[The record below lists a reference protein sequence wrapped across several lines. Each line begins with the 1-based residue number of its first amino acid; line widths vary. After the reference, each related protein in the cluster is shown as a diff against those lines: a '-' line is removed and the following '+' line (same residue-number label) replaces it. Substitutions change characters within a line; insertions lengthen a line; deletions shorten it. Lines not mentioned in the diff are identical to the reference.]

1 MGISYHKK
9 RVIVKSFK
17 TLLRGYVI
25 MLRLIFIYIIYKR
38 FRQILLRVYHNV
50 SFFYH
55 VSDSTAEA
63 CCRAVFENDAIKTK
77 KTKGRLADLEEKLKR
92 EGWLNGTCGIGHT
105 RWATHGEPSD
115 INSHPHG
122 NANISIVHNGIIEN
136 YRTIKDF
143 LLKKGYVFE
152 SQTDTE
158 TVAKLLDYYYEGDP
172 MATIQKVLAE
182 IEGSYALGIIFKD
195 FPRRIYAVRKDS
207 PLIVAVGED
216 EAFIASDVPAIL
228 KYTKNYYLLDEN
240 EIAVLDDGKVEFFD
254 VHGMPVEKEMLV
266 ADFDMEAAEKGG
278 YAHFML
284 KEIHEQ
290 PTAIK
295 TTITPRIVDGMPN
308 LEECG
313 LTYDRLKGYNNIF
326 VVACGTAMHAGLVGK
341 YVLEKIGR
349 IPVTVDMASEFRYRD
364 PIIAKGDLVILVSQ
378 SGETADTLAA
388 LRMAKERG
396 AETLSIVNV
405 KGSSI
410 ARESDMVLYTH
421 AGPEI
426 SVASTKA
433 YIVQLSVFYL
443 LSFAIAYAHGA
454 ISKEEC
460 MRLTAEL
467 QNVPNMLEVVL
478 KTPDNCQYVASQLV
492 NKENL
497 LYIGRGLDYA
507 LSMEGS
513 LKLKEISYI
522 HSESYAAGELKHG
535 TISLVTNNMPV
546 IAVATQRELLDKTIS
561 NVKEVKA
568 RGAYV
573 VLVTHGYINVD
584 DEVADYKIGLPTI
597 DDLLMPML
605 TVVPLQLIAY
615 YTSVLRGN
623 DVDKP
628 RNLAKSV
635 TVE

>member
-1 MGISYHKK
+1 MCGITGYVGDRDCADVLIDALSKLEY
-9 RVIVKSFK
+9 
-17 TLLRGYVI
+17 RGY
-25 MLRLIFIYIIYKR
+25 
-38 FRQILLRVYHNV
+38 
-50 SFFYH
+50 
-55 VSDSTAEA
+55 DSAGI
-63 CCRAVFENDAIKTK
+63 AVFEHGTIKVEK
-77 KTKGRLADLEEKLKR
+77 CKGRLSNLVEKMARDGKPV
-92 EGWLNGTCGIGHT
+92 GHCGIGHT

-122 NANISIVHNGIIEN
+122 NKRVSIVHNGIIEN
-136 YRTIKDF
+136 YKQIKEF
-143 LLKKGYVFE
+143 LIGEGYSFVSE
-152 SQTDTE
+152 TDTE
-158 TVAKLLDYYYEGDP
+158 TVAKLLDYYYDGDP

-349 IPVTVDMASEFRYRD
+349 VPVTVDMASEFRYRD

>member
-1 MGISYHKK
+1 MCGIVGYVGKK
-9 RVIVKSFK
+9 DCTKV
-17 TLLRGYVI
+17 LLDSLSKLEYRGY
-25 MLRLIFIYIIYKR
+25 
-38 FRQILLRVYHNV
+38 
-50 SFFYH
+50 
-55 VSDSTAEA
+55 DSAGI
-63 CCRAVFENDAIKTK
+63 AVFENDAIKTK

-216 EAFIASDVPAIL
+216 EAFIASD
-228 KYTKNYYLLDEN
+228 
-240 EIAVLDDGKVEFFD
+240 DGKVEFFD

-349 IPVTVDMASEFRYRD
+349 VPVTVDMASEFRYRD

>member
-1 MGISYHKK
+1 MCGIVGYVGA
-9 RVIVKSFK
+9 RECTEV
-17 TLLRGYVI
+17 LLDSLSKLEYRGY
-25 MLRLIFIYIIYKR
+25 
-38 FRQILLRVYHNV
+38 
-50 SFFYH
+50 
-55 VSDSTAEA
+55 DSAGI
-63 CCRAVFENDAIKTK
+63 AVFENGEIRTQKS
-77 KTKGRLADLEEKLKR
+77 KGKISDLIEKMNK
-92 EGWLNGTCGIGHT
+92 EGRISGHCGIGHT

-122 NANISIVHNGIIEN
+122 NANITIVHNGIIEN
-136 YRTIKDF
+136 YKKIKEF
-143 LLKKGYVFE
+143 LEKKGYVFE

-158 TVAKLLDYYYEGDP
+158 TVAKLLDCFYEGNP
-172 MATIQKVLAE
+172 LSTIQRVLDE
-182 IEGSYALGIIFKD
+182 IEGSYALGIMFKD
-195 FPRRIYAVRKDS
+195 YPNRIYAVRKDS
-207 PLIVAVGED
+207 PLIVASGEN
-216 EAFIASDVPAIL
+216 EAFIASDVPAVL
-228 KYTKNYYLLDEN
+228 KYTKNFYLLEQD
-240 EIAVLDDGKVEFFD
+240 EIAVLDNGRVEFYD
-254 VHGMPVEKEMLV
+254 DHGAPIKKEMHI

-290 PTAIK
+290 PTAVR
-295 TTITPRIVDGMPN
+295 TTVTPRISDGMPC

-313 LTYDRLKGYNNIF
+313 MTYDRLKSYNNIF

-341 YVLEKIGR
+341 YVIEKIAR
-349 IPVTVDMASEFRYRD
+349 IPVTVDVASEFRYRN
-364 PIIAKGDLVILVSQ
+364 PILCSDDLVILVSQ
-378 SGETADTLAA
+378 SGETADTLEA
-388 LRMAKERG
+388 LRLAKRNG
-396 AETLSIVNV
+396 ADTLSIVNV

-433 YIVQLSVFYL
+433 YMVQLSVFYL
-443 LSFAIAYAHGA
+443 IAFALAYADGK
-454 ISKEEC
+454 ISIEEC
-460 MRLTAEL
+460 KRLTSEL
-467 QNVPNMLEVVL
+467 QNVPAVIDKILE
-478 KTPDNCQYVASQLV
+478 KPGDCQYVASQLV
-492 NKENL
+492 NSENL

-535 TISLVTNNMPV
+535 TISLVTSGMPV
-546 IAVATQRELLDKTIS
+546 IAVATQRDLFDKTIS

-568 RGAYV
+568 RGAKV
-573 VLVTHGYINVD
+573 IMVTHENSDVD
-584 DEVADYKIGLPTI
+584 SDAADIVIGLPTI
-597 DDLLMPML
+597 DDLLMPM
-605 TVVPLQLIAY
+605 TAVVPLQLIAY